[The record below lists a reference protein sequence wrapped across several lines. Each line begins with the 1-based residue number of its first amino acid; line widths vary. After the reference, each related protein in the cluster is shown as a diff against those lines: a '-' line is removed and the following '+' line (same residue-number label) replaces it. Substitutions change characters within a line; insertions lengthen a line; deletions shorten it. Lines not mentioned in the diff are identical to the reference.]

1 MFDLSLTKH
10 LADLSKIA
18 FTDDELEKM
27 TEDMTDIIALM
38 DKVCDFEA
46 SKETYA
52 LNAVSYQDL
61 RKDIPQISLDTE
73 KILKNSNI
81 IKNNSFVVPKV
92 V

>member
-10 LADLSKIA
+10 LAELSKIA
-18 FTDDELEKM
+18 FTDDELAQM

-38 DKVCDFEA
+38 DKVCDFDA

-52 LNAVSYQDL
+52 LNPTNYNDL
-61 RKDIPQISLDTE
+61 RPDEPTPSVETE
-73 KILKNSNI
+73 KILENSKI
-81 IKNNSFVVPKV
+81 TKNNSFVVPKV